1 MRKISKMMNVFAA
14 AAGCVLLLLSTASC
28 AGYKDNS
35 DRSLPELATHMISKV
50 GGTVDGKVFPVP
62 VKALDGI
69 CIRVEGRE
77 VFLYQYDPKLKKQ
90 KHKLDQ
96 IRKSKMLY
104 INGIAFKAAVNGC
117 FVMIEHET
125 NIKKKELLTAFE
137 SF

>member
-1 MRKISKMMNVFAA
+1 MRKMLNWKGIGA
-14 AAGCVLLLLSTASC
+14 AAGILILLATASC
-28 AGYKDNS
+28 SGFKDNS
-35 DRSLPELATHMISKV
+35 DQTLQELANHMITQV

-77 VFLYQYDPKLKKQ
+77 VFFYVYNPKLKKQ

-96 IRKSKMLY
+96 IRKSKKLY
-104 INGIAFKAAVNGC
+104 INGVEFPAAVNGC

-125 NIKKKELLTAFE
+125 NIKKKELLAAFE
-137 SF
+137 KF

>member
-1 MRKISKMMNVFAA
+1 MRKTSIFYNGIRAA
-14 AAGCVLLLLSTASC
+14 AAGIFFLLTAAACSSI
-28 AGYKDNS
+28 KDNS
-35 DRSLPELATHMISKV
+35 DRSLQELAIHMISHV

-69 CIRVEGRE
+69 SLKIEGRD
-77 VFLYQYDPKLKKQ
+77 VFFYQYDLKSKKQ
-90 KHKLDQ
+90 LHKLNQ
-96 IRKSKMLY
+96 IRKSKTLY

-125 NIKKKELLTAFE
+125 NIKKKELLAAFQ

>member
-1 MRKISKMMNVFAA
+1 MNMLAV
-14 AAGCVLLLLSTASC
+14 AAGCIVFLLLSVSC
-28 AGYKDNS
+28 NSFKDNS
-35 DRSLPELATHMISKV
+35 DRSLPELANYMVSKV
-50 GGTVDGKVFPVP
+50 GGTVTGKVFVVP
-62 VKALDGI
+62 VKAVDGV
-69 CIRVEGRE
+69 CLRVEGRE
-77 VFLYQYDPKLKKQ
+77 VFLYQYDPKYKKQ

-137 SF
+137 NF

>member
-1 MRKISKMMNVFAA
+1 MRKILNWNGIGA
-14 AAGCVLLLLSTASC
+14 AAGILFLLATVSC
-28 AGYKDNS
+28 SGFKDNS
-35 DRSLPELATHMISKV
+35 DQTLQELANHMITQV
-50 GGTVDGKVFPVP
+50 GGTVDGKVLPVP

-77 VFLYQYDPKLKKQ
+77 VFLYVYNPKMKKQ

-96 IRKSKMLY
+96 IRESKELY

-137 SF
+137 KF